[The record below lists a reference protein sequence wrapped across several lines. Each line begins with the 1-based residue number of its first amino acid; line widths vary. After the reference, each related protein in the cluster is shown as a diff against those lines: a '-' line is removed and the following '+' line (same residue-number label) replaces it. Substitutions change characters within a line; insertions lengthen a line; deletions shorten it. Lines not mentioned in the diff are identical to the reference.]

1 MRITTNAILRNYKSN
16 LGTSLSNLDFA
27 RTRVMTQRKFNSTAE
42 DPSSAL
48 RAAVLQRK
56 YARNEDY
63 RSLVQDVQSFQ
74 DSQEDAA
81 MQINNLAKTLSK
93 QYGLEAL
100 NGTNGSRE
108 TRETYAAAWRGAQE
122 SMVLSLNASYEG
134 KYVFA
139 GSDGLEAPFKLVRIK
154 DGKVDPE
161 GKQVLLYRNVDVTTG
176 DLYKADGTLDPVAAQ
191 ADQDALIATP
201 PVDRKAQRLKEL
213 SEDTLFVDL
222 GFGLNIDDTKT
233 KDAIDESSVF
243 NTSLPGINVVGF
255 GVNKDTGNPNNM
267 IILMGQIADKLNAAD
282 FDYEGYRELL
292 GEFDEGR
299 DKVLEQVTTLGTQ
312 TEFLTTTKD
321 RLDTAMINLST
332 QIDNVVNI
340 DMAEAIMNFSW
351 AQYAYNAALKVG
363 NNILTPSF
371 IDFMR

>member
-1 MRITTNAILRNYKSN
+1 
-16 LGTSLSNLDFA
+16 
-27 RTRVMTQRKFNSTAE
+27 
-42 DPSSAL
+42 
-48 RAAVLQRK
+48 
-56 YARNEDY
+56 
-63 RSLVQDVQSFQ
+63 
-74 DSQEDAA
+74 
-81 MQINNLAKTLSK
+81 MQINTLAKTLSK

-100 NGTNGSRE
+100 NGTNGSKE
-108 TRETYAAAWRGAQE
+108 TRETYADAWRGAQE

-139 GSDGLEAPFKLVRIK
+139 GSDGMNAPFKLTK
-154 DGKVDPE
+154 DAN
-161 GKQVLLYRNVDVTTG
+161 GKQILLYRNVDVTTG
-176 DLYKADGTLDPVAAQ
+176 ELYGEDGKINTDNAINNPTSNQ
-191 ADQDALIATP
+191 
-201 PVDRKAQRLKEL
+201 KRLEQL
-213 SEDTLFVDL
+213 SNDTLFVDL
-222 GFGLNIDDTKT
+222 GFGLNIDDNTG
-233 KDAIDESSVF
+233 IDPSSVF

-255 GVNKDTGNPNNM
+255 GTNTETGNSKNM
-267 IILMGQIADKLNAAD
+267 IILMGQIADMLDAEE
-282 FDYEGYRELL
+282 FDYEGYRDMLA
-292 GEFDEGR
+292 EFDEGR
-299 DKVLEQVTTLGTQ
+299 DTVLEKVTMLGTQ

>member
-16 LGTSLSNLDFA
+16 LGTSLSNLDMA

-42 DPSSAL
+42 DPTSAL
-48 RAAVLQRK
+48 RASVLQRK
-56 YARNEDY
+56 YVRNEDY
-63 RSLVQDVQSFQ
+63 LSLVQDVQSFQ

-139 GSDGLEAPFKLVRIK
+139 GSDGLEAPFKLTK
-154 DGKVDPE
+154 DAN
-161 GKQVLLYRNVDVTTG
+161 GKQILLYRNVDVTTG
-176 DLYKADGTLDPVAAQ
+176 ELYKADGTIDQTAS
-191 ADQDALIATP
+191 ADKDKNQ
-201 PVDRKAQRLKEL
+201 QRLDEL
-213 SEDTLFVDL
+213 SKDTLFVDL
-222 GFGLNIDDTKT
+222 GFGLNIDDTKLT
-233 KDAIDESSVF
+233 GSIDESSVF

-255 GVNKDTGNPNNM
+255 GVNEETGNSNNM
-267 IILMGQIADKLNAAD
+267 IILMGQIADKLNEPD
-282 FDYEGYRELL
+282 FDYEGYRQLL

-299 DKVLEQVTTLGTQ
+299 DKVLEQVTMLGTQ

-321 RLDTAMINLST
+321 RLDTAKINLST

-371 IDFMR
+371 IDFMN

>member
-1 MRITTNAILRNYKSN
+1 M
-16 LGTSLSNLDFA
+16 
-27 RTRVMTQRKFNSTAE
+27 
-42 DPSSAL
+42 
-48 RAAVLQRK
+48 
-56 YARNEDY
+56 
-63 RSLVQDVQSFQ
+63 
-74 DSQEDAA
+74 
-81 MQINNLAKTLSK
+81 
-93 QYGLEAL
+93 
-100 NGTNGSRE
+100 
-108 TRETYAAAWRGAQE
+108 
-122 SMVLSLNASYEG
+122 
-134 KYVFA
+134 
-139 GSDGLEAPFKLVRIK
+139 
-154 DGKVDPE
+154 
-161 GKQVLLYRNVDVTTG
+161 
-176 DLYKADGTLDPVAAQ
+176 DPVAAQ